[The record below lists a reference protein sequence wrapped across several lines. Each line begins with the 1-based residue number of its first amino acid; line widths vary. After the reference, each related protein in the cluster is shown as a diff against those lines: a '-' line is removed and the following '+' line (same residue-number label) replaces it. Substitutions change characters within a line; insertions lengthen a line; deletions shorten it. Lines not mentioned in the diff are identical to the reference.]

1 MKTLI
6 HHATIV
12 NEGRCEKADLI
23 VAGNYIQEIILSP
36 SDETPDGSFDKIVNA
51 EGLFLLPGVIDEH
64 VHFREPGADTKRL
77 RRA

>member
-36 SDETPDGSFDKIVNA
+36 SAWPGSWA
-51 EGLFLLPGVIDEH
+51 P
-64 VHFREPGADTKRL
+64 R
-77 RRA
+77 RRAPE